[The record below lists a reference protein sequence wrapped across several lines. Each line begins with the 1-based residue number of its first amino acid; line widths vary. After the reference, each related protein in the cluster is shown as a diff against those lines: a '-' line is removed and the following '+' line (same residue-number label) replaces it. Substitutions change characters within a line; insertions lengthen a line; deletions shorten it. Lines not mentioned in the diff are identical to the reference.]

1 MRINTILYIIIYP
14 FIIWSMDSLNLNNGV
29 FKKNKIVQARILYV
43 IISLAITYLVV
54 NFIVDFFSYY
64 KYI

>member
-1 MRINTILYIIIYP
+1 
-14 FIIWSMDSLNLNNGV
+14 DSLNLNNGV

-43 IISLAITYLVV
+43 IISLALTYLVV